1 MVVSHTFPCS
11 GYINQAEPT
20 LTHQI
25 PSPPTTTIP
34 SSGTSGLGPCP
45 RVPGAC
51 SRCWDDEGS
60 QIASSCAS
68 IPGKFL
74 LQHSSSS
81 SILTQR
87 FTGRRR
93 VDAAS
98 GLQGLGTVDDG
109 APSSLQL
116 PSGPPCGICLFNVL
130 GSVWQR
136 LAIWSGAVRRVGVIA
151 EMGRARERDAGTHR
165 GGTPALA
172 PTEPLCDA
180 GGLTAFPYFFL
191 CSSWGCRYGLIS
203 QCILDE

>member
-1 MVVSHTFPCS
+1 MYSGIYRRNQLFTIYLLFKLCNYHLLFTYDKFVNSIYMVGALVLCLVVSHTFPCS
-11 GYINQAEPT
+11 GYINQVEPT

-87 FTGRRR
+87 FAGRRR

-98 GLQGLGTVDDG
+98 GLQG
-109 APSSLQL
+109 
-116 PSGPPCGICLFNVL
+116 
-130 GSVWQR
+130 
-136 LAIWSGAVRRVGVIA
+136 
-151 EMGRARERDAGTHR
+151 AG
-165 GGTPALA
+165 
-172 PTEPLCDA
+172 
-180 GGLTAFPYFFL
+180 
-191 CSSWGCRYGLIS
+191 YG
-203 QCILDE
+203 